1 MAQSR
6 LEKIGTIFTRV
17 SGLLRSGAM
26 KPEDKPLWYDVYAA
40 FPPKLEPRFDRPAP
54 QIPIRNIFYEED
66 QVRAKFH
73 KSQKQAEMVSM
84 FDRQR
89 KTQSQQFIQI
99 YQGLKSQGALDEEKI
114 FETALDL
121 LQEQRAQMRQDA
133 QQAKDMD
140 LGLEEDSK
148 QTLSESFTQA
158 KADAGET
165 KTSTATTSASGTTN
179 PDSKSD
185 SKNKIAGQNKNNK
198 NC

>member
-26 KPEDKPLWYDVYAA
+26 KPEDKPLWYEVYAA

-73 KSQKQAEMVSM
+73 KSQKQTEMVSL

-89 KTQSQQFIQI
+89 KTQTQQFIQI

-114 FETALDL
+114 FETSLDL
-121 LQEQRAQMRQDA
+121 LQEQRAQMKLDA
-133 QQAKDMD
+133 QQISTTDSDEGSTQSLSEAFSEAKDSS
-140 LGLEEDSK
+140 DSK
-148 QTLSESFTQA
+148 ATA
-158 KADAGET
+158 
-165 KTSTATTSASGTTN
+165 TSATTSPSPTKG
-179 PDSKSD
+179 DSKS
-185 SKNKIAGQNKNNK
+185 KIGGINIENLFKD
-198 NC
+198 

>member
-26 KPEDKPLWYDVYAA
+26 KSEDKPLWYEVYAA

-73 KSQKQAEMVSM
+73 KSQKQTEMVSL

-89 KTQSQQFIQI
+89 KTQTQQFIQI

-114 FETALDL
+114 FETSLDL
-121 LQEQRAQMRQDA
+121 LQEQRAQMKLDA
-133 QQAKDMD
+133 QQISTTDSDEGSTQSLSEAFSEAKDSS
-140 LGLEEDSK
+140 DSK
-148 QTLSESFTQA
+148 ATT
-158 KADAGET
+158 
-165 KTSTATTSASGTTN
+165 TSATTSPSPTKG
-179 PDSKSD
+179 DSKS
-185 SKNKIAGQNKNNK
+185 KIGGINIENLFKD
-198 NC
+198 